1 MSRVTCGL
9 IAFAAVIVFLGH
21 ANAQDL
27 DPRRYVN
34 LPIDQNF
41 IAIAYAYSEGDV
53 NVAPSSPLS
62 DAAIRVNGP
71 AFVYVR
77 TFDLAGNAGSFDALV
92 PYTCANG
99 SAVFNGERRSR
110 NVCGPGDLK
119 LRLSYNFVG
128 AKAVSLREFAKQ
140 PTSVVVGASVQVSAP
155 IGQYDAGKLL
165 NIGANR
171 WYIKPEIGF
180 SVPWKKWS
188 FEFATGV
195 RIFTDNEDLLGVRL
209 EQDPLYNL
217 QAHLIYD
224 LTRRQWVSLNAN
236 YFFGGNTYLDGAAA
250 TDRQNNSRLGLT
262 WAFALNSQQILKVL
276 AHTGVMGRVANDSD
290 MVTVAWTYRWD

>member
-1 MSRVTCGL
+1 MSKATCGS
-9 IAFAAVIVFLGH
+9 IAFAVVIALLGH

-53 NVAPSSPLS
+53 NVSPSSPLS
-62 DAAIRVNGP
+62 DASIRVNGP
-71 AFVYVR
+71 AFVYLR
-77 TFDLAGNAGSFDALV
+77 TFGLAGNAGSFDALV

-99 SAVFNGERRSR
+99 SAVFNGERLSR
-110 NVCGPGDLK
+110 KICGPGDVK

-128 AKAVSLREFAKQ
+128 AKAVSLREFARQ
-140 PTSVVVGASVQVSAP
+140 PKTVVVGTSVQVSAP
-155 IGQYDAGKLL
+155 TGQYDNSKLL

-171 WYIKPEIGF
+171 WYIKPEIGL
-180 SVPWKKWS
+180 SVPWRKWS

-195 RIFTDNEDLLGVRL
+195 RLFTDNADLLGVRL

-217 QAHLIYD
+217 QAHVIYD
-224 LTRRQWVSLNAN
+224 LTRRQWVSLDAN
-236 YFFGGNTYLDGAAA
+236 YFFGGNTYLDGVPAAE
-250 TDRQNNSRLGLT
+250 RQNNSRLGLT

-276 AHTGVMGRVANDSD
+276 AHTGVIGRVANDSD
-290 MVTVAWTYRWD
+290 MLTVAWTYRWD

>member
-1 MSRVTCGL
+1 MSKATSAL
-9 IAFAAVIVFLGH
+9 IALTAVIVLLGH

-53 NVAPSSPLS
+53 NVSPSSPLS
-62 DAAIRVNGP
+62 DASIRVNGP
-71 AFVYVR
+71 AFVYLR
-77 TFDLAGNAGSFDALV
+77 TFGFAGNASSFDALV

-99 SAVFNGERRSR
+99 SAVVNGERLSR
-110 NVCGPGDLK
+110 KICGPADVK

-128 AKAVSLREFAKQ
+128 AKAVGLREFAKQ
-140 PTSVVVGASVQVSAP
+140 PKGVVAGASVQISAP
-155 IGQYDAGKLL
+155 TGQYDGDKLL
-165 NIGANR
+165 NISANR

-180 SVPWKKWS
+180 SVPWRKWS

-195 RIFTDNEDLLGVRL
+195 RIFTDNDDFLGDRL
-209 EQDPLYNL
+209 KQDALYNL
-217 QAHLIYD
+217 QGHVIYD
-224 LTRRQWVSLNAN
+224 LTRRQWVALDAN
-236 YFFGGNTYLDGAAA
+236 YFFGGNTYLNGVPAAE
-250 TDRQNNSRLGLT
+250 RQNNSRLGFT

-276 AHTGVMGRVANDSD
+276 AHSGVIGRVANDSD
-290 MVTVAWTYRWD
+290 MLTVAWTYRWD